1 MSGHSQVD
9 GTAVMSISFHSCEG
23 EGAWKGTSRNDFIPF
38 TVFFYHGLKC
48 PLTRRKFQEKSFE
61 DLIQVVSRIKTVYQG
76 DNLASVQN
84 PVERIEKEGRN
95 PAANGLRDK
104 V

>member
-1 MSGHSQVD
+1 MKGREHGKGPPEMTSSLSQ
-9 GTAVMSISFHSCEG
+9 F
-23 EGAWKGTSRNDFIPF
+23 
-38 TVFFYHGLKC
+38 FFYHGLKC